1 MGRGRRTRGL
11 ARWWGRCTRWAR
23 RLRTAPREPTQSTL
37 RPVPW
42 VMTQEQVMTARQMQ
56 QIGRVIAGVNDR
68 PTPAEFAAAPLY
80 GHTMV
85 DRLLKDLDVMPRRTH
100 DP

>member
-11 ARWWGRCTRWAR
+11 ARWWGRCWRWRRMLEPRR
-23 RLRTAPREPTQSTL
+23 RLRSLDEPVITQA
-37 RPVPW
+37 
-42 VMTQEQVMTARQMQ
+42 QIRQMRLV
-56 QIGRVIAGVNDR
+56 GLAAAKVGDR
-68 PTPAEFAAAPLY
+68 PSTAEFAAAPLY

-100 DP
+100 EL